1 MTHTLTFVRHGK
13 SEAPAGISDKERTLS
28 ARGSVDVLKIAHR
41 LKEQDLA
48 PTRIVSSDATRAVM
62 TATIFGEVLETEV
75 VYNSTLYN
83 TNESNVLSF
92 LSSVEENIVD
102 LMLVGH
108 NPTWEELVHFLSGE
122 FYVMPPAAVV
132 QIELLSSWKDLR
144 EGMGKVTYYDYPH
157 KA

>member
-13 SEAPAGISDKERTLS
+13 SEAPADISDKARTLS
-28 ARGSVDVLKIAHR
+28 ARGSADVLKIAHR
-41 LKEQDLA
+41 LKEQGLA

-62 TATIFGEVLETEV
+62 TATILGEILETEV

-83 TNESNVLSF
+83 TDESSVLSF

-122 FYVMPPAAVV
+122 FYVMPPASVV

-144 EGMGKVTYYDYPH
+144 EGMGKVIYYDYPN